1 MATVLTVQSVL
12 RAKPDPS
19 RRVEFPDAIVP
30 GLYFVVQPSGVKS
43 WAVRYRHRG
52 EPRKLTIGRLRRVR
66 SSRGA
71 RRSAEGATGRRRRPR
86 PVSRQT
92 GSSPCRCRFI
102 LAATL
107 CRRTLKPSW
116 RATCALETKARTAAE
131 TERRLRKYVL
141 PQWGER
147 RVQEITRRDVI
158 ELLDGI
164 VDTGKP
170 ITANRTLTTLK
181 TLFGWLMDRSVIDA
195 SPCTRVKAPAA
206 ENSRDRVL
214 SDDELALLWRAA
226 GDLGAPYGGF
236 ARTLLLTAQRRD
248 EVAGMRRSELKVRDL
263 WTIPSARTKN
273 GVEHDVPL
281 SDEASAIIAA
291 APQIGGE
298 GFTFTVNGSA
308 PITGYSIAKTKL
320 DARMREL
327 AREADP
333 DAPEIPRWTFHDLRR
348 TAASGMARLG
358 FAVHVIEAVLNH
370 TGGEISGVTAVYN
383 RHKYLAEKRRAL
395 DTWAAYVMGLV
406 NAPAA
411 SNVVALRGRT

>member
-19 RRVEFPDAIVP
+19 RRVEIPDAIVP

-52 EPRKLTIGRLRRVR
+52 EPRKLTIGRLGVFDLVAARDEARKALQAVAAGR
-66 SSRGA
+66 DPCLDKREA
-71 RRSAEGATGRRRRPR
+71 RRAVAAHPGRDLVSTHVEAFLARYVRP
-86 PVSRQT
+86 Q
-92 GSSPCRCRFI
+92 
-102 LAATL
+102 
-107 CRRTLKPSW
+107 
-116 RATCALETKARTAAE
+116 TKARTAAE